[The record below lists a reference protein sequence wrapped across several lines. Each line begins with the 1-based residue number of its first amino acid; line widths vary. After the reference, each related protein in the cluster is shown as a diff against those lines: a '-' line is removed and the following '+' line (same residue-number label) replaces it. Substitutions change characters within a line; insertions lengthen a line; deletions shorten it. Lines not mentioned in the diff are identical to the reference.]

1 MITDLQRQVRTLVAR
16 LPQRL
21 EIALAGGAA
30 LIVSG
35 IVNRVTED
43 LDFFLP
49 HPRPVGGALGG
60 LEEEMAA
67 AGLQVDR
74 LRGTETF
81 ARLRVESDADIT
93 YVDLA
98 TDARLMP
105 AVHTPDG
112 PVLAE
117 SDLAADKTL
126 VLTGRAETRDYV
138 DFHALAHRFDLDE
151 LCTLAEAKDGGFRA
165 AQLGAALSFIV
176 ERHRDGFDLD
186 DAAYRELRSFA
197 LSTARTLQLCD
208 QRDPYGL

>member
-1 MITDLQRQVRTLVAR
+1 
-16 LPQRL
+16 
-21 EIALAGGAA
+21 
-30 LIVSG
+30 
-35 IVNRVTED
+35 
-43 LDFFLP
+43 
-49 HPRPVGGALGG
+49 
-60 LEEEMAA
+60 MAA
-67 AGLQVDR
+67 VGLQVDR
-74 LRGTETF
+74 LRCTKTF

-126 VLTGRAETRDYV
+126 ALTGRAETRDYV

-165 AQLGAALSFIV
+165 AQAALWSLSRTSPQLPHSNVLADIGILCRCPHV
-176 ERHRDGFDLD
+176 EQSVLVPTGSPSRTGYQLSIPAQHRRTPISVPTSYGTT
-186 DAAYRELRSFA
+186 
-197 LSTARTLQLCD
+197 TAI
-208 QRDPYGL
+208 